1 MRKKLIKKLT
11 DEIEKKYASLG
22 GAKSS
27 LGPPVNDNCPGEP
40 TADERGCFRDYA
52 YGSIYSVPELGTYE
66 VHGRIWNRWDFLE
79 RELGTLGYPTSD
91 EQETP
96 DGVGRFSDFEHGSI
110 YYYPGLGQFEVC
122 GPILELWR
130 GLGAEAGRLGYPKSG
145 EIPLKRLGE
154 GGRVSR
160 FQHGSIYWD
169 GKRDAYEVL
178 EQSERREAD
187 QEAGSWEKSAHNS
200 KVVGIHAAL
209 LREGSVL
216 FFSHGNSTSSAGGE
230 FPIDVGSAVL
240 NFLGGKVTQQELD
253 RGVICSGHTFLPDGR
268 LIACGS
274 ERDVRGLHALRLFDP
289 GASKSGE
296 WRHLAD
302 LTEARWY
309 PTCVELP
316 DGRVLIVGGQQ
327 WSQDEGTPNCTFQV
341 YDPERGM
348 QPPRP
353 LPLLREEGAM
363 YPFTFVLPSGQALIH
378 AGRKT
383 CFLDLDTFELDGRVL
398 EAAERDRRNS
408 RTYDVQGT
416 AVLLPLR
423 PDDDPPYRARVML
436 LGGGGAPE
444 VTANTP
450 ATDTCEILDLGE
462 AEPAWRMA
470 APMAHRRVMP
480 DAVLLPDG
488 NVLVTNGSSTGKADA
503 GANPVFETELYD
515 VERGVWTT
523 LCSMQIPRLYH
534 SVALLL
540 PDARVLTAGEDSI
553 WHPGSFTEE
562 KLDIEIFTPPYLYR
576 GRPPII
582 QEAPEEVDYDAE
594 FKVRWAGPRPIRS
607 AALISPGSVT
617 HSFNSHQ
624 RYVGLSILGR
634 QSKNL
639 TLRAPRDAKVAPPG
653 YYMLFLVDELGI
665 PSHAQFVRLGRPGG

>member
-1 MRKKLIKKLT
+1 MRKKPQKKLI

-22 GAKSS
+22 GAKSP
-27 LGPPVNDNCPGEP
+27 LGPPVDDTCPGKL
-40 TADERGCFRDYA
+40 TADGGGVFRDYRA
-52 YGSIYSVPELGTYE
+52 GSIYSFPERGTYE
-66 VHGRIWNRWDFLE
+66 VHGSVWNRWDSLE
-79 RELGTLGYPTSD
+79 RERGVGYPTSD

-96 DGVGRFSDFEHGSI
+96 DGVGRFSNFERGSI
-110 YYYPGLGQFEVC
+110 YYYPNIGAFAVC

-130 GLGAEAGRLGYPKSG
+130 ELGAEAGRLGYPKSG
-145 EIPLKRLGE
+145 EIPLERLGE
-154 GGRVSR
+154 GGCFSR
-160 FQHGSIYWD
+160 FQHGCIYWD
-169 GKRDAYEVL
+169 RKRGAYEVQ
-178 EQSERREAD
+178 EPPVRPGPD
-187 QEAGSWEKSAHNS
+187 QEAGSWEKSVYNS
-200 KVVGIHAAL
+200 RVVGIHAAL
-209 LREGSVL
+209 LRDGSVL
-216 FFSHGNSTSSAGGE
+216 FFSHGNPTSVAGGE
-230 FPIDVGSAVL
+230 WPIDVGSAVL
-240 NFLGGKVTQQELD
+240 DFMAPAVTQQELD
-253 RGVICSGHTFLPDGR
+253 PGVICSGHTFLRDGR

-274 ERDVRGLHALRLFDP
+274 ERDARGVHALRRFDP
-289 GASKSGE
+289 ADGECSGK
-296 WRHLAD
+296 WHHLEN

-341 YDPERGM
+341 YDPEQGM
-348 QPPRP
+348 LPPQP

-363 YPFTFVLPSGQALIH
+363 YPFTFVLPSGQTLIH

-383 CFLDLDTFELDGRVL
+383 CFLDLDTLELDGRVL
-398 EAAERDRRNS
+398 EAAEREGRNS
-408 RTYDVQGT
+408 RTYDLQGT
-416 AVLLPLR
+416 SVLLPLR
-423 PDDDPPYRARVML
+423 PDDDYRARVML

-450 ATDTCEILDLGE
+450 ATNTCEILDLGE

-470 APMAHRRVMP
+470 APMAHPRVMP

-503 GANPVFETELYD
+503 GVNPVFETELYD
-515 VERGVWTT
+515 VERDVWTT
-523 LCSMQIPRLYH
+523 LCSMQTPRLYH

-576 GRPPII
+576 GQQPII
-582 QEAPEEVDYDAE
+582 QEAPKEVGYDAE
-594 FKVRWAGPRPIRS
+594 FKVRWTGLRPIRS
-607 AALISPGSVT
+607 AAFISPGSVT

-624 RYVGLSILGR
+624 RYVGLSILR
-634 QSKNL
+634 RPSNKL

-653 YYMLFLVDELGI
+653 WYMLFLVDELGI
-665 PSHAQFVRLGRPGG
+665 PSHARFVRLG